1 MTDSEE
7 PGGQSL
13 GIEPQTADDTL
24 TGLPRLT
31 AEPLLKRHRT
41 WPQRLVLTF
50 NSLLVV
56 ACLGAAVTV
65 YYGNEKANDRKVVSI
80 LGAEGGPT
88 LTLPTPTTP
97 IDPITGE
104 PSFTELPEPVD
115 LTAKNFLIT
124 GTDNGACVDPDSPYA
139 SAFGDRNGLGER
151 ADTIMILRLDPTTN
165 AAAVLSFPRDLWVRI
180 NGKKT
185 KSRINS
191 AFNRDDPNPLI
202 ITIFDN
208 FGILIDHYVN
218 IDFCAFK
225 EIVNAVGGVRVPF
238 ATPVKDKN
246 TNLLIEQA
254 GCHTFGGEEGLA
266 YVRSRHFRYYDAKTK
281 KWVEDPAA
289 DRGRISRQQDFLR
302 RTIQKAL
309 DKSGGNPTIAKDLI
323 DAATKYVI
331 LDANLTAGK
340 LLDLASAMKNLDP
353 STMKTYQIEGLGKM
367 VGELAVIEPRITTD
381 NMKAVL
387 AVFQGRA
394 RLLDAPEQIFELTTT
409 TTGAPATTIA
419 VATTVATTPST
430 AVASTAAGETVPP
443 TTKAPKTTTTTST
456 TTTTLVPVYVESN
469 SVGILPTNDPAC
481 R

>member
-1 MTDSEE
+1 MTDSLE
-7 PGGQSL
+7 PGDIAPGT
-13 GIEPQTADDTL
+13 EPPTENGTPTDTSHSVV
-24 TGLPRLT
+24 
-31 AEPLLKRHRT
+31 EPIRQRRRT

-50 NSLLVV
+50 NTLLTV
-56 ACLGAAVTV
+56 ACFGTAITV

-80 LGAEGGPT
+80 LGAQGGPK
-88 LTLPTPTTP
+88 LTLPSTTTP
-97 IDPITGE
+97 IDPATGQPSVTE
-104 PSFTELPEPVD
+104 PAIPVD

-124 GTDNGACVDPDSPYA
+124 GTDNGACIDPDSPYA
-139 SAFGDRNGLGER
+139 AAFGNRNGLGER
-151 ADTIMILRLDPTTN
+151 ADTIMILRLDPKTN

-185 KSRINS
+185 QGRINS

-202 ITIFDN
+202 VTIFDN

-225 EIVNAVGGVRVPF
+225 EIVDAVGGVRVPF
-238 ATPVKDKN
+238 ATPVRDKN
-246 TNLLIEQA
+246 TNLLIEA
-254 GCHTFGGEEGLA
+254 PGCHTFDGEEGLA

-302 RTIQKAL
+302 RAIQKAL
-309 DKSGGNPTIAKDLI
+309 DKSAGNPTIAKDLI
-323 DAATKYVI
+323 DAALKYVI
-331 LDANLTAGK
+331 LDENLTAGK
-340 LLDLASAMKNLDP
+340 LLDLASAMKNLDT
-353 STMKTYQIEGLGKM
+353 STMKTYQVEGAGKM
-367 VGELAVIEPRITTD
+367 VGELSVIEPRIKTD

-394 RLLDAPEQIFELTTT
+394 RLVDAPEQIFEVATTT
-409 TTGAPATTIA
+409 AAPATTTA
-419 VATTVATTPST
+419 TATTVRPST
-430 AVASTAAGETVPP
+430 VAGQTAPP
-443 TTKAPKTTTTTST
+443 TTKAPRTTTTTST

>member
-1 MTDSEE
+1 MAPGTEPPTENGTPTDLSHAVVE
-7 PGGQSL
+7 PVRQ
-13 GIEPQTADDTL
+13 
-24 TGLPRLT
+24 R
-31 AEPLLKRHRT
+31 RRT

-50 NSLLVV
+50 NTLLAV
-56 ACLGAAVTV
+56 ACFGTAITV
-65 YYGNEKANDRKVVSI
+65 YYSNEKANDRKVVSI
-80 LGAEGGPT
+80 LGAQGGPK
-88 LTLPTPTTP
+88 LTLPTTTTP
-97 IDPITGE
+97 IDPATGQ
-104 PSFTELPEPVD
+104 PSVTDPVIPVD

-124 GTDNGACVDPDSPYA
+124 GTDNGACIDPDSPYA
-139 SAFGDRNGLGER
+139 AAFGNRNGLGER
-151 ADTIMILRLDPTTN
+151 ADTLMILRLDPKTN

-185 KSRINS
+185 QGRINS

-202 ITIFDN
+202 VTIFDN

-225 EIVNAVGGVRVPF
+225 EIVDAVGGVRVPF

-254 GCHTFGGEEGLA
+254 GCHTFDGEEGLA

-281 KWVEDPAA
+281 KWIEDPAA

-302 RTIQKAL
+302 RAIQKAL
-309 DKSGGNPTIAKDLI
+309 DKSAGNPTIAKDLI
-323 DAATKYVI
+323 DAALKYVI

-340 LLDLASAMKNLDP
+340 LLDLASAMKNLDT
-353 STMKTYQIEGLGKM
+353 STMKTYQVEGTGKM
-367 VGELAVIEPRITTD
+367 VGELSVIEPRIKTD

-394 RLLDAPEQIFELTTT
+394 RLLDAPEQIFELVTTT
-409 TTGAPATTIA
+409 VAPTTTIA
-419 VATTVATTPST
+419 TATTVQPST
-430 AVASTAAGETVPP
+430 VVGQTAPP
-443 TTKAPKTTTTTST
+443 TTKAPRATTTTST
-456 TTTTLVPVYVESN
+456 TSTTLVPVYVESN

>member
-1 MTDSEE
+1 MTDSLE
-7 PGGQSL
+7 PGDIAPGT
-13 GIEPQTADDTL
+13 EPPTENGTPTDTSHSVV
-24 TGLPRLT
+24 
-31 AEPLLKRHRT
+31 EPERQRRRT

-50 NSLLVV
+50 NSLLAV
-56 ACLGAAVTV
+56 ACFGTAITV

-80 LGAEGGPT
+80 LGAQGGPK
-88 LTLPTPTTP
+88 LTLPSTTTP
-97 IDPITGE
+97 IDPATGQ
-104 PSFTELPEPVD
+104 PSVTDPVIPVD

-124 GTDNGACVDPDSPYA
+124 GTDNGACIDPDSPYA
-139 SAFGDRNGLGER
+139 AAFGNRNGLGER
-151 ADTIMILRLDPTTN
+151 ADTIMILRLDPKTN

-185 KSRINS
+185 QGRINS

-202 ITIFDN
+202 VTIFDN

-225 EIVNAVGGVRVPF
+225 EIVDAVGGVRVPF
-238 ATPVKDKN
+238 ATPVRDKN
-246 TNLLIEQA
+246 TNLLIEA
-254 GCHTFGGEEGLA
+254 PGCHTFGGEEGLA

-281 KWVEDPAA
+281 KWIEDPAA

-309 DKSGGNPTIAKDLI
+309 DKSAGSPTIAKDLI
-323 DAATKYVI
+323 DAALSYVI

-340 LLDLASAMKNLDP
+340 LLDLASAMKNLDT
-353 STMKTYQIEGLGKM
+353 STMKTYQVEGVGKR
-367 VGELAVIEPRITTD
+367 VGELSVIEPRLKTD

-394 RLLDAPEQIFELTTT
+394 RLVDAPEQIFEVATTT
-409 TTGAPATTIA
+409 AAPATTIA
-419 VATTVATTPST
+419 TATTVQPST
-430 AVASTAAGETVPP
+430 VVGQTAPP
-443 TTKAPKTTTTTST
+443 TTKAPRATTTTST
-456 TTTTLVPVYVESN
+456 TSTTLVPVYVESN

>member
-1 MTDSEE
+1 MAPGTEPPTENGTPTDLSHAVVE
-7 PGGQSL
+7 PVRQ
-13 GIEPQTADDTL
+13 
-24 TGLPRLT
+24 R
-31 AEPLLKRHRT
+31 RRT

-50 NSLLVV
+50 NTLLAV
-56 ACLGAAVTV
+56 ACFGTAITV
-65 YYGNEKANDRKVVSI
+65 YYSNEKANDRKVVSI
-80 LGAEGGPT
+80 LGAQGGPK
-88 LTLPTPTTP
+88 LTLPTTTTP
-97 IDPITGE
+97 IDPATGQPSVTE
-104 PSFTELPEPVD
+104 PVIPVD

-124 GTDNGACVDPDSPYA
+124 GTDNGACIDPDSPYA
-139 SAFGDRNGLGER
+139 AAFGNRNGLGER
-151 ADTIMILRLDPTTN
+151 ADTLMILRLDPKTN

-185 KSRINS
+185 QGRINS

-202 ITIFDN
+202 VTIFDN

-225 EIVNAVGGVRVPF
+225 EIVDAVGGVRVPF

-254 GCHTFGGEEGLA
+254 GCHTFDGEEGLA

-281 KWVEDPAA
+281 KWIEDPAA

-302 RTIQKAL
+302 RAIQKAL
-309 DKSGGNPTIAKDLI
+309 DKSAGNPTIAKDLI
-323 DAATKYVI
+323 DAALKYVI

-340 LLDLASAMKNLDP
+340 LLDLASAMKNLDT
-353 STMKTYQIEGLGKM
+353 STMKTYQVEGTGKM
-367 VGELAVIEPRITTD
+367 VGELSVIEPRLKTD

-394 RLLDAPEQIFELTTT
+394 RLLDAPEQIFELVTTT
-409 TTGAPATTIA
+409 VAPATTIA
-419 VATTVATTPST
+419 TATTVLPST
-430 AVASTAAGETVPP
+430 VVGQTAPP
-443 TTKAPKTTTTTST
+443 TTKAPRATTTTST
-456 TTTTLVPVYVESN
+456 TSTTLVPVYVESN

>member
-1 MTDSEE
+1 MTDSVE
-7 PGGQSL
+7 PGDQSP
-13 GIEPQTADDTL
+13 GIDPQTEDDTL

-31 AEPLLKRHRT
+31 AEPVRKRHRT

-50 NSLLVV
+50 NSFLVV
-56 ACLGAAVTV
+56 ACLGAAVAV

-88 LTLPTPTTP
+88 LTLPTTTTP
-97 IDPITGE
+97 IDPVTGE
-104 PSFTELPEPVD
+104 PSVTEPPVPVD

-139 SAFGDRNGLGER
+139 AAFGDRNGLGER
-151 ADTIMILRLDPTTN
+151 ADTIMILRLDPATN

-202 ITIFDN
+202 VTIFDN

-225 EIVNAVGGVRVPF
+225 EIVDAVGGVRVPF

-302 RTIQKAL
+302 RAIQKAL
-309 DKSGGNPTIAKDLI
+309 DKSAGNPTVAKELI
-323 DAATKYVI
+323 DAALKYVI

-340 LLDLASAMKNLDP
+340 LLELASAMKNLDP

-367 VGELAVIEPRITTD
+367 VGELSVIEPRITTD

-394 RLLDAPEQIFELTTT
+394 RLLDAPEQIFELVTTT
-409 TTGAPATTIA
+409 VAPATTIA
-419 VATTVATTPST
+419 TATTVQPST
-430 AVASTAAGETVPP
+430 VVGQTAPP
-443 TTKAPKTTTTTST
+443 TTKAPRATTTTST
-456 TTTTLVPVYVESN
+456 TSTTLVPVYVESN

>member
-1 MTDSEE
+1 MTDSVE
-7 PGGQSL
+7 PGEQSPGTETKPENGTPTDL
-13 GIEPQTADDTL
+13 SHSVIDPVPQ
-24 TGLPRLT
+24 R
-31 AEPLLKRHRT
+31 RRT

-50 NSLLVV
+50 NTLLAV
-56 ACLGAAVTV
+56 ACFGTAITV

-80 LGAEGGPT
+80 LGAQGGPK
-88 LTLPTPTTP
+88 LTLPTSTTP
-97 IDPITGE
+97 IDPATGQ
-104 PSFTELPEPVD
+104 PSVTDPAIAVD

-124 GTDNGACVDPDSPYA
+124 GTDNGACIDPDSPYA
-139 SAFGDRNGLGER
+139 AAFGNRNGLGER
-151 ADTIMILRLDPTTN
+151 ADTIMILRLDPKTN

-185 KSRINS
+185 QGRINS

-202 ITIFDN
+202 VTIFDN

-225 EIVNAVGGVRVPF
+225 EIVDAVGGVRVPF
-238 ATPVKDKN
+238 ATPVRDKN
-246 TNLLIEQA
+246 TNLLIEA
-254 GCHTFGGEEGLA
+254 PGCHTFDGEEGLA

-281 KWVEDPAA
+281 KWIEDPAA

-302 RTIQKAL
+302 RAIQKAL
-309 DKSGGNPTIAKDLI
+309 DKSAGNPTIAKDLI
-323 DAATKYVI
+323 DAALKYVI

-340 LLDLASAMKNLDP
+340 LLELASAMKNLDT
-353 STMKTYQIEGLGKM
+353 STMKTYQVEGAGKM
-367 VGELAVIEPRITTD
+367 VGELSVIEPRIKTD

-394 RLLDAPEQIFELTTT
+394 RLVDAPEQIFEVVTTT
-409 TTGAPATTIA
+409 AAPATTIA
-419 VATTVATTPST
+419 TATTVATASPST
-430 AVASTAAGETVPP
+430 VVGETAPP
-443 TTKAPKTTTTTST
+443 TTKAPRTTTTTST
-456 TTTTLVPVYVESN
+456 TSTTLVPVYVESN

>member
-1 MTDSEE
+1 MTDSLE
-7 PGGQSL
+7 PSDQSP
-13 GIEPQTADDTL
+13 GIDPQTEDDTL
-24 TGLPRLT
+24 TGHPRLT
-31 AEPLLKRHRT
+31 AEPVRKRHRT

-50 NSLLVV
+50 NSVLVV
-56 ACLGAAVTV
+56 ACLGAAVIV

-88 LTLPTPTTP
+88 LTLPTTTTP
-97 IDPITGE
+97 IDPETGE
-104 PSFTELPEPVD
+104 PSVTEPPVPID

-139 SAFGDRNGLGER
+139 ATFGNRNGLGER
-151 ADTIMILRLDPTTN
+151 ADTLMILRLDPKTN

-185 KSRINS
+185 QSRINS

-202 ITIFDN
+202 VTIFDN

-225 EIVNAVGGVRVPF
+225 EIVDAVGGVRVPF

-266 YVRSRHFRYYDAKTK
+266 YVRSRHFRYYDAKSK
-281 KWVEDPAA
+281 KWIEDPAA

-302 RTIQKAL
+302 RAIQKAL
-309 DKSGGNPTIAKDLI
+309 DKSAGNPTIAKDLI
-323 DAATKYVI
+323 DAALKYVI
-331 LDANLTAGK
+331 LDVNLTAGK
-340 LLDLASAMKNLDP
+340 LLELASAMKNLDA
-353 STMKTYQIEGLGKM
+353 STMKTYQIEGSGKM
-367 VGELAVIEPRITTD
+367 VGELSVIEPRLKTD

-394 RLLDAPEQIFELTTT
+394 RLVDAPEQIFEVAT
-409 TTGAPATTIA
+409 TTIA
-419 VATTVATTPST
+419 PTTTVASTTTAATTPAST
-430 AVASTAAGETVPP
+430 AVGETVPP

-456 TTTTLVPVYVESN
+456 TPTTLVPVYVESN

>member
-1 MTDSEE
+1 MAPGTEPPTENGTPTDLSQAVVE
-7 PGGQSL
+7 PVRQ
-13 GIEPQTADDTL
+13 
-24 TGLPRLT
+24 R
-31 AEPLLKRHRT
+31 RRT

-50 NSLLVV
+50 NTLLAV
-56 ACLGAAVTV
+56 ACFGTAITV
-65 YYGNEKANDRKVVSI
+65 YYSNEKANDRKVVSI
-80 LGAEGGPT
+80 LGAQGGPK
-88 LTLPTPTTP
+88 LTLPTTTTP
-97 IDPITGE
+97 IDPATGQPSVTE
-104 PSFTELPEPVD
+104 PVIPVD

-124 GTDNGACVDPDSPYA
+124 GTDNGACIDPDSPYA
-139 SAFGDRNGLGER
+139 AAFGNRNGLGER
-151 ADTIMILRLDPTTN
+151 ADTLMILRLDPKTN

-185 KSRINS
+185 QGRINS

-202 ITIFDN
+202 VTIFDN

-225 EIVNAVGGVRVPF
+225 EIVDAVGGVRVPF

-254 GCHTFGGEEGLA
+254 GCHTFDGEEGLA

-281 KWVEDPAA
+281 KWIEDPAA

-302 RTIQKAL
+302 RAIQKAL
-309 DKSGGNPTIAKDLI
+309 DKSAGNPTIAKDLI
-323 DAATKYVI
+323 DAALKYVI

-340 LLDLASAMKNLDP
+340 LLDLASAMKNLDT
-353 STMKTYQIEGLGKM
+353 STMKTYQVEGTGKM
-367 VGELAVIEPRITTD
+367 VGELSVIEPRLKTD

-394 RLLDAPEQIFELTTT
+394 RLLDAPEQIFELVTTT
-409 TTGAPATTIA
+409 VAPATTIA
-419 VATTVATTPST
+419 TATTVQPST
-430 AVASTAAGETVPP
+430 VVGQTAPSTS
-443 TTKAPKTTTTTST
+443 KAPRATTTTST
-456 TTTTLVPVYVESN
+456 TSTTLVPVYVESN

>member
-1 MTDSEE
+1 MTDSLE
-7 PGGQSL
+7 PGDIAPGT
-13 GIEPQTADDTL
+13 EPPTENGTPTDTSHSVV
-24 TGLPRLT
+24 
-31 AEPLLKRHRT
+31 EPERQRRRT

-50 NSLLVV
+50 NSLLAV
-56 ACLGAAVTV
+56 ACFGTAITV

-80 LGAEGGPT
+80 LGAQGGPK
-88 LTLPTPTTP
+88 LTLPSTTTP
-97 IDPITGE
+97 IDPATGQ
-104 PSFTELPEPVD
+104 PSVTDPVIPVD

-124 GTDNGACVDPDSPYA
+124 GTDNGACIDPDSPYA
-139 SAFGDRNGLGER
+139 AAFGNRNGLGER
-151 ADTIMILRLDPTTN
+151 ADTIMILRLDPKTN

-180 NGKKT
+180 NGKRT
-185 KSRINS
+185 QGRINS

-202 ITIFDN
+202 VTIFDN

-225 EIVNAVGGVRVPF
+225 EIVDAVGGVRVPF
-238 ATPVKDKN
+238 ATPVRDKN
-246 TNLLIEQA
+246 TNLLIEA
-254 GCHTFGGEEGLA
+254 PGCHTFGGEEGLA

-281 KWVEDPAA
+281 KWIEDPAA

-309 DKSGGNPTIAKDLI
+309 DKSAGSPTIAKDLI
-323 DAATKYVI
+323 DAALSYVI

-340 LLDLASAMKNLDP
+340 LLDLASAMKNLDT
-353 STMKTYQIEGLGKM
+353 STMKTYQVEGVGKR
-367 VGELAVIEPRITTD
+367 VGELSVIEPRLKTD

-394 RLLDAPEQIFELTTT
+394 RLVDAPEQIFEVATTT
-409 TTGAPATTIA
+409 AAPATTTA
-419 VATTVATTPST
+419 TATTVRPST
-430 AVASTAAGETVPP
+430 VAGQTAPP
-443 TTKAPKTTTTTST
+443 TTKAPRTTTTTST

-469 SVGILPTNDPAC
+469 SVGVLPTNDPAC

>member
-1 MTDSEE
+1 MTDSLE
-7 PGGQSL
+7 PGDMAPGT
-13 GIEPQTADDTL
+13 EPPTENGTPTDLSHAVV
-24 TGLPRLT
+24 
-31 AEPLLKRHRT
+31 EPVRQRRRT

-50 NSLLVV
+50 NTLLAV
-56 ACLGAAVTV
+56 ACFGTAITV
-65 YYGNEKANDRKVVSI
+65 YYSNEKANDRKVVSI
-80 LGAEGGPT
+80 LGAQGGPK
-88 LTLPTPTTP
+88 LTLPTTTTP
-97 IDPITGE
+97 IDPATGQPSVTE
-104 PSFTELPEPVD
+104 PVIPVD

-124 GTDNGACVDPDSPYA
+124 GTDNGACIDPDSPYA
-139 SAFGDRNGLGER
+139 AAFGNRNGLGER
-151 ADTIMILRLDPTTN
+151 ADTLMILRLDPKTN

-185 KSRINS
+185 QGRINS

-202 ITIFDN
+202 VTIFDN

-225 EIVNAVGGVRVPF
+225 EIVDAVGGVRVPF

-254 GCHTFGGEEGLA
+254 GCHTFDGEEGLA

-281 KWVEDPAA
+281 KWIEDPAA

-302 RTIQKAL
+302 RAIQKAL
-309 DKSGGNPTIAKDLI
+309 DKSAGNPTIAKDLI
-323 DAATKYVI
+323 DAALKYVI

-340 LLDLASAMKNLDP
+340 LLDLASAMKNLDT
-353 STMKTYQIEGLGKM
+353 STMKTYQVEGTGKM
-367 VGELAVIEPRITTD
+367 VGELSVIEPRLKTD

-394 RLLDAPEQIFELTTT
+394 RLLDAPEQIFELVTTT
-409 TTGAPATTIA
+409 VAPTTTITT
-419 VATTVATTPST
+419 ATTVQPST
-430 AVASTAAGETVPP
+430 VVGQTAPP
-443 TTKAPKTTTTTST
+443 TSKAPRATTTTST
-456 TTTTLVPVYVESN
+456 TSTTLVPVYVESN

>member
-1 MTDSEE
+1 MAPGTEPPTENGTPTDISHSVVE
-7 PGGQSL
+7 PIRQ
-13 GIEPQTADDTL
+13 
-24 TGLPRLT
+24 R
-31 AEPLLKRHRT
+31 RRT

-50 NSLLVV
+50 NTLLTV
-56 ACLGAAVTV
+56 ACFGTAITV

-80 LGAEGGPT
+80 LGAQGGPK
-88 LTLPTPTTP
+88 LTLPSTTTP
-97 IDPITGE
+97 IDPATGQPSVTE
-104 PSFTELPEPVD
+104 PAIPVD

-124 GTDNGACVDPDSPYA
+124 GTDNGACIDPDSPYA
-139 SAFGDRNGLGER
+139 AAFGNRNGLGER
-151 ADTIMILRLDPTTN
+151 ADTIMILRLDPKTN

-185 KSRINS
+185 QGRINS

-202 ITIFDN
+202 VTIFDN

-225 EIVNAVGGVRVPF
+225 EIVDAVGGVRVPF
-238 ATPVKDKN
+238 ATPVRDKN
-246 TNLLIEQA
+246 TNLLIEA
-254 GCHTFGGEEGLA
+254 PGCHTFGGEEGLA

-302 RTIQKAL
+302 RAIQKAL
-309 DKSGGNPTIAKDLI
+309 DKSAGNPTIAKDLI
-323 DAATKYVI
+323 DAALKYVI
-331 LDANLTAGK
+331 LDENLTAGK
-340 LLDLASAMKNLDP
+340 LLDLASAMKNLDT
-353 STMKTYQIEGLGKM
+353 STMKTYQVEGAGKM
-367 VGELAVIEPRITTD
+367 VGELSVIEPRIKTD

-394 RLLDAPEQIFELTTT
+394 RLVDAPEQIFEVATTT
-409 TTGAPATTIA
+409 AAPATTIA
-419 VATTVATTPST
+419 TATTVQPST
-430 AVASTAAGETVPP
+430 VVGQTAPP
-443 TTKAPKTTTTTST
+443 TTKAPRATTTSST
-456 TTTTLVPVYVESN
+456 TSTTLVPVYVESN

>member
-1 MTDSEE
+1 MAPGTEPPTENGTPTDISHSVVE
-7 PGGQSL
+7 PIRQ
-13 GIEPQTADDTL
+13 
-24 TGLPRLT
+24 R
-31 AEPLLKRHRT
+31 RRT

-50 NSLLVV
+50 NTLLTV
-56 ACLGAAVTV
+56 ACFGTAITV

-80 LGAEGGPT
+80 LGAQGGPK
-88 LTLPTPTTP
+88 LTLPSTTTP
-97 IDPITGE
+97 IDPATGQPSVTE
-104 PSFTELPEPVD
+104 PAIAVD

-124 GTDNGACVDPDSPYA
+124 GTDNGACIDPDSPYA
-139 SAFGDRNGLGER
+139 AAFGNRNGLGER
-151 ADTIMILRLDPTTN
+151 ADTIMILRLDPKTN

-185 KSRINS
+185 QGRINS

-202 ITIFDN
+202 VTIFDN

-225 EIVNAVGGVRVPF
+225 EIVDAVGGVRVPF
-238 ATPVKDKN
+238 ATPVRDKN
-246 TNLLIEQA
+246 TNLLIEA
-254 GCHTFGGEEGLA
+254 PGCHTFGGEEGLA

-302 RTIQKAL
+302 RAIQKAL
-309 DKSGGNPTIAKDLI
+309 DKSAGNPTIAKDLI
-323 DAATKYVI
+323 DAALKYVI
-331 LDANLTAGK
+331 LDENLTAGK
-340 LLDLASAMKNLDP
+340 LLDLASAMKNLDT
-353 STMKTYQIEGLGKM
+353 STMKTYQVEGAGKM
-367 VGELAVIEPRITTD
+367 VGELSVIEPRIKTD

-394 RLLDAPEQIFELTTT
+394 RLVDAPEQIFEVATTT
-409 TTGAPATTIA
+409 AAPATTIA
-419 VATTVATTPST
+419 TATTVQPST
-430 AVASTAAGETVPP
+430 VVGQTAPP
-443 TTKAPKTTTTTST
+443 TTKAPRATTTTST
-456 TTTTLVPVYVESN
+456 TSTTLVPVYVESN

>member
-1 MTDSEE
+1 MAPGTEPPTENGTSTDLSRAVVE
-7 PGGQSL
+7 PVRQ
-13 GIEPQTADDTL
+13 
-24 TGLPRLT
+24 R
-31 AEPLLKRHRT
+31 RRT

-50 NSLLVV
+50 NTFLAV
-56 ACLGAAVTV
+56 ACFGTAITV
-65 YYGNEKANDRKVVSI
+65 FYSNEKANDRKVVSI
-80 LGAEGGPT
+80 LGAQGGPK
-88 LTLPTPTTP
+88 LTLPTTTTP
-97 IDPITGE
+97 IDPATGQPSVTE
-104 PSFTELPEPVD
+104 PAIPVD

-124 GTDNGACVDPDSPYA
+124 GTDNGACIDPDSPYA
-139 SAFGDRNGLGER
+139 AAFGNRNGLGER
-151 ADTIMILRLDPTTN
+151 ADTLMILRLDPKTN

-185 KSRINS
+185 QGRINS

-202 ITIFDN
+202 VTIFDN

-225 EIVNAVGGVRVPF
+225 EIVDAVGGVRVPF

-254 GCHTFGGEEGLA
+254 GCHTFDGEEGLA

-281 KWVEDPAA
+281 KWIEDPAA

-302 RTIQKAL
+302 RAIQKAL
-309 DKSGGNPTIAKDLI
+309 DKSAGNPTIAKDLI
-323 DAATKYVI
+323 DAALKYVI

-340 LLDLASAMKNLDP
+340 LLDLASAMKNLDT
-353 STMKTYQIEGLGKM
+353 STMKTYQVEGTGKM
-367 VGELAVIEPRITTD
+367 VGELSVIEPRLKTD

-394 RLLDAPEQIFELTTT
+394 RLLDAPEQIFELVTTT
-409 TTGAPATTIA
+409 VAPTTTIA
-419 VATTVATTPST
+419 TATTVQPST
-430 AVASTAAGETVPP
+430 VVGQTAPP
-443 TTKAPKTTTTTST
+443 TTKAPLATTTTST
-456 TTTTLVPVYVESN
+456 TSTTLVPVYVESN

>member
-1 MTDSEE
+1 MAPGTEPPTENGTPTDLSHAVVE
-7 PGGQSL
+7 PVRQ
-13 GIEPQTADDTL
+13 
-24 TGLPRLT
+24 R
-31 AEPLLKRHRT
+31 RRT

-50 NSLLVV
+50 NTFLAV
-56 ACLGAAVTV
+56 ACFGTAITV
-65 YYGNEKANDRKVVSI
+65 FYSNEKANDRKVVSI
-80 LGAEGGPT
+80 LGAQGGPK
-88 LTLPTPTTP
+88 LTLPTTTTP
-97 IDPITGE
+97 IDPATGQPSVTE
-104 PSFTELPEPVD
+104 PAIPVD

-124 GTDNGACVDPDSPYA
+124 GTDNGACIDPDSPYA
-139 SAFGDRNGLGER
+139 AAFGNRNGLGER
-151 ADTIMILRLDPTTN
+151 ADTLMILRLDPKTN

-185 KSRINS
+185 QGRINS

-202 ITIFDN
+202 VTIFDN

-225 EIVNAVGGVRVPF
+225 EIVDAVGGVRVPF

-254 GCHTFGGEEGLA
+254 GCHTFDGEEGLA

-281 KWVEDPAA
+281 KWIEDPAA

-302 RTIQKAL
+302 RAIQKAL
-309 DKSGGNPTIAKDLI
+309 DKSAGNPTIAKDLI
-323 DAATKYVI
+323 DAALKYVI

-340 LLDLASAMKNLDP
+340 LLDLASAMKNLDT
-353 STMKTYQIEGLGKM
+353 STMKTYQVEGTGKM
-367 VGELAVIEPRITTD
+367 VGELSVIEPRLKTD

-394 RLLDAPEQIFELTTT
+394 RLLDAPEQIFELVTTT
-409 TTGAPATTIA
+409 VAPTTTIA
-419 VATTVATTPST
+419 TATTVQPST
-430 AVASTAAGETVPP
+430 VVGQTAPP
-443 TTKAPKTTTTTST
+443 TTKAPRATTTTST
-456 TTTTLVPVYVESN
+456 TSTTLVPVYVESN

>member
-1 MTDSEE
+1 MAPGTEPPTENGTPTDTSHSVVE
-7 PGGQSL
+7 PERQ
-13 GIEPQTADDTL
+13 
-24 TGLPRLT
+24 R
-31 AEPLLKRHRT
+31 RRT

-50 NSLLVV
+50 NSLLAV
-56 ACLGAAVTV
+56 ACFGTAITV

-80 LGAEGGPT
+80 LGAQGGPK
-88 LTLPTPTTP
+88 LTLPSTTTP
-97 IDPITGE
+97 IDPATGQ
-104 PSFTELPEPVD
+104 PSVTDPVIPVD

-124 GTDNGACVDPDSPYA
+124 GTDNGACIDPDSPYA
-139 SAFGDRNGLGER
+139 AAFGNRNGLGER
-151 ADTIMILRLDPTTN
+151 ADTIMILRLDPKTN

-180 NGKKT
+180 NGKRT
-185 KSRINS
+185 QGRINS

-202 ITIFDN
+202 VTIFDN

-225 EIVNAVGGVRVPF
+225 EIVDAVGGVRVPF

-254 GCHTFGGEEGLA
+254 GCHTFDGEEGLA

-281 KWVEDPAA
+281 KWIEDPAA

-302 RTIQKAL
+302 RAIQKAL
-309 DKSGGNPTIAKDLI
+309 DKSAGNPTIAKDLI
-323 DAATKYVI
+323 DAALKYVI

-340 LLDLASAMKNLDP
+340 LLDLASAMKNLDT
-353 STMKTYQIEGLGKM
+353 STMKTYQVEGTGKM
-367 VGELAVIEPRITTD
+367 VGELSVIEPRLKTD

-394 RLLDAPEQIFELTTT
+394 RLLDAPEQIFELVTTT
-409 TTGAPATTIA
+409 VAPATTIA
-419 VATTVATTPST
+419 TATTVQPST
-430 AVASTAAGETVPP
+430 VVGQTAPP
-443 TTKAPKTTTTTST
+443 TTKAPRATTTTST
-456 TTTTLVPVYVESN
+456 TSTTLVPVYVESN

>member
-1 MTDSEE
+1 MTDSLE
-7 PGGQSL
+7 PGDQSP
-13 GIEPQTADDTL
+13 GIDPQTEDDTL
-24 TGLPRLT
+24 TGHPRLT
-31 AEPLLKRHRT
+31 AEPVRKRHRT

-50 NSLLVV
+50 NSVLVV
-56 ACLGAAVTV
+56 ACLGAAVIV

-88 LTLPTPTTP
+88 LTLPTTTTP
-97 IDPITGE
+97 IDPETGE
-104 PSFTELPEPVD
+104 PSVTEPPVPVD

-139 SAFGDRNGLGER
+139 ATFGNRNGLGER
-151 ADTIMILRLDPTTN
+151 ADTLMILRLDPKTN

-185 KSRINS
+185 QSRINS

-202 ITIFDN
+202 VTIFDN

-225 EIVNAVGGVRVPF
+225 EIVDAVGGVRVPF

-266 YVRSRHFRYYDAKTK
+266 YVRSRHFRYYDAKSK
-281 KWVEDPAA
+281 KWIEDPAA

-302 RTIQKAL
+302 RAIQKAL
-309 DKSGGNPTIAKDLI
+309 DKSAGNPTIAKDLI
-323 DAATKYVI
+323 DAALKYVI
-331 LDANLTAGK
+331 LDVNLTAGK
-340 LLDLASAMKNLDP
+340 LLELASAMKNLDA
-353 STMKTYQIEGLGKM
+353 STMKTYQIEGSGKM
-367 VGELAVIEPRITTD
+367 VGELAVIEPRLKTD

-394 RLLDAPEQIFELTTT
+394 RLVDAPEQIFEVAT
-409 TTGAPATTIA
+409 TTIA
-419 VATTVATTPST
+419 PTTTVASTTTAATTPAST
-430 AVASTAAGETVPP
+430 AVGETVPP
-443 TTKAPKTTTTTST
+443 TTKAPTST
-456 TTTTLVPVYVESN
+456 TPTTLVPVYVESN

>member
-1 MTDSEE
+1 MTDSLE
-7 PGGQSL
+7 PGDMAPGT
-13 GIEPQTADDTL
+13 EPPTENGTPTDLSHAVV
-24 TGLPRLT
+24 
-31 AEPLLKRHRT
+31 EPVRQRRRT

-50 NSLLVV
+50 NTLLAV
-56 ACLGAAVTV
+56 ACFGTAITV
-65 YYGNEKANDRKVVSI
+65 YYSNEKANDRKVVSI
-80 LGAEGGPT
+80 LGAQGGPK
-88 LTLPTPTTP
+88 LTLPTTTTP
-97 IDPITGE
+97 IDPATGQPSVTE
-104 PSFTELPEPVD
+104 PVIPVD

-124 GTDNGACVDPDSPYA
+124 GTDNGACIDPDSPYA
-139 SAFGDRNGLGER
+139 AAFGNRNGLGER
-151 ADTIMILRLDPTTN
+151 ADTLMILRLDPKTN

-185 KSRINS
+185 QGRINS

-202 ITIFDN
+202 VTIFDN

-225 EIVNAVGGVRVPF
+225 EIVDAVGGVRVPF

-254 GCHTFGGEEGLA
+254 GCHTFDGEEGLA

-281 KWVEDPAA
+281 KWIEDPAA

-302 RTIQKAL
+302 RAIQKAL
-309 DKSGGNPTIAKDLI
+309 DKSAGNPTIAKDLI
-323 DAATKYVI
+323 DAALKYVI

-340 LLDLASAMKNLDP
+340 LLDLASAMKNLDT
-353 STMKTYQIEGLGKM
+353 STMKTYQVEGTGKM
-367 VGELAVIEPRITTD
+367 VGELSVIEPRLKTD

-394 RLLDAPEQIFELTTT
+394 RLLDAPEQIFELVTTT
-409 TTGAPATTIA
+409 VAPATTIA
-419 VATTVATTPST
+419 TATTVLPST
-430 AVASTAAGETVPP
+430 VVGQTAPP
-443 TTKAPKTTTTTST
+443 TTKAPRATTTTST
-456 TTTTLVPVYVESN
+456 TSTTLVPVYVESN

>member
-1 MTDSEE
+1 MTDSVE
-7 PGGQSL
+7 PGEQSP
-13 GIEPQTADDTL
+13 GTDPRPEGDTL

-31 AEPLLKRHRT
+31 AEPLRQRHRS

-56 ACLGAAVTV
+56 ACLGTAVFV

-88 LTLPTPTTP
+88 LTIPTTTSP
-97 IDPITGE
+97 IDPATGE
-104 PSFTELPEPVD
+104 PVITDPPVPVD

-124 GTDNGACVDPDSPYA
+124 GSDNGACVDPNSPYA

-151 ADTIMILRLDPTTN
+151 ADTIMILRLDPKTN

-185 KSRINS
+185 QGRINS

-202 ITIFDN
+202 VTIFDN
-208 FGILIDHYVN
+208 FGILVDHYVN

-225 EIVNAVGGVRVPF
+225 EIVDAVGGVRVPF
-238 ATPVKDKN
+238 ATPVRDKN
-246 TNLLIEQA
+246 SNLLIEAA
-254 GCHTFGGEEGLA
+254 GCHTFAGEEGLA

-281 KWVEDPAA
+281 KWIEDPAA

-302 RTIQKAL
+302 RAIQKAL
-309 DKSGGNPTIAKDLI
+309 DKSAGNPTIAKDLI
-323 DAATKYVI
+323 DAALTFVI
-331 LDANLTAGK
+331 IDANLTTGR
-340 LLDLASAMKNLDP
+340 LLELANAMKNLDP
-353 STMKTYQIEGLGKM
+353 STMKTYQVEGTGKM
-367 VGELAVIEPRITTD
+367 VGELAVIEPRIKTD

-394 RLLDAPEQIFELTTT
+394 RLVDAPEQIFEAPTTT
-409 TTGAPATTIA
+409 VARTTTVAT
-419 VATTVATTPST
+419 ATTVAATSVST
-430 AVASTAAGETVPP
+430 AVGETVPP

-456 TTTTLVPVYVESN
+456 TPTTLVPVYVESN
-469 SVGILPTNDPAC
+469 SVGVLPTNDPSC

>member
-1 MTDSEE
+1 MTDSVE
-7 PGGQSL
+7 PGEQSPGTDPHL
-13 GIEPQTADDTL
+13 EDDTL

-31 AEPLLKRHRT
+31 VEPLRKRHRT
-41 WPQRLVLTF
+41 WPQRMVLTF

-56 ACLGAAVTV
+56 ACLGTAVTV

-88 LTLPTPTTP
+88 LTMPTTTTP
-97 IDPITGE
+97 IDPSTGE
-104 PSFTELPEPVD
+104 PTITDPPVSVD

-124 GTDNGACVDPDSPYA
+124 GSDNGACVDPNSPYA

-151 ADTIMILRLDPTTN
+151 ADTIMILRLDPKTN

-185 KSRINS
+185 QGRINS

-202 ITIFDN
+202 VTIFDN

-225 EIVNAVGGVRVPF
+225 EIVDAVGGVRVPF
-238 ATPVKDKN
+238 ATPVRDKN
-246 TNLLIEQA
+246 TNLLIEA
-254 GCHTFGGEEGLA
+254 PGCHTFGGEEGLA

-302 RTIQKAL
+302 RAIQKAL
-309 DKSGGNPTIAKDLI
+309 DKSAGNPTIAKDLI
-323 DAATKYVI
+323 DAALTYVI
-331 LDANLTAGK
+331 LDANLTAGR
-340 LLDLASAMKNLDP
+340 LLELANAMKNLDP
-353 STMKTYQIEGLGKM
+353 TTMKTYQVEGTGKM
-367 VGELAVIEPRITTD
+367 VGELAVIEPRIKTD

-394 RLLDAPEQIFELTTT
+394 RLVDAPEQIFEAPTTT
-409 TTGAPATTIA
+409 
-419 VATTVATTPST
+419 VARTTTVATATTLVTTPPST
-430 AVASTAAGETVPP
+430 AVGQTLPP

-456 TTTTLVPVYVESN
+456 TLVPVYVESN
-469 SVGILPTNDPAC
+469 SVGVLPTNDPAC